1 MLTVTH
7 EYKLRPTKSQ
17 VQIFE
22 IWLSVCRQVYNYALR
37 ERKDWVNSRKSSVN
51 ACSIV
56 GEYIISPDT
65 PRPTYA
71 SQCKGLAEA
80 KKHCPE
86 LKTPHSQVLQQTLKV
101 LESAFV
107 AMWDRGHG
115 FPRFKKRM
123 RSFVFPAVKDAA
135 VENGK
140 VNLPKIGWV
149 RMKMSRPTPDGFL
162 LKQIRVVKR
171 ASGYFVMLTYQLAVN
186 LPDRPPS
193 GHPLGVDIGLDKYL
207 ATSDGELVNRPR
219 FFQALHREL
228 KSLQRRLKHQR
239 KGSNNWLNLQKKI
252 ARIHQKI
259 SDTRKDWHYKLAHRL
274 CDQAGMIFV
283 EDINFKAWAKGMF
296 RKHTLDAAYGQFF
309 SILSHVCWKRGVYF
323 ARVDKN
329 YTSQICPQ
337 CGTHTGK
344 KTLDVRIHSC
354 QSYGYTTHRDT
365 AAAQVIRD
373 RGILAVGQPVS
384 KTASGG
390 VLSGIDSN
398 IGLESRL

>member
-1 MLTVTH
+1 
-7 EYKLRPTKSQ
+7 
-17 VQIFE
+17 
-22 IWLSVCRQVYNYALR
+22 
-37 ERKDWVNSRKSSVN
+37 
-51 ACSIV
+51 
-56 GEYIISPDT
+56 
-65 PRPTYA
+65 
-71 SQCKGLAEA
+71 
-80 KKHCPE
+80 
-86 LKTPHSQVLQQTLKV
+86 
-101 LESAFV
+101 
-107 AMWDRGHG
+107 
-115 FPRFKKRM
+115 
-123 RSFVFPAVKDAA
+123 
-135 VENGK
+135 
-140 VNLPKIGWV
+140 
-149 RMKMSRPTPDGFL
+149 
-162 LKQIRVVKR
+162 
-171 ASGYFVMLTYQLAVN
+171 
-186 LPDRPPS
+186 
-193 GHPLGVDIGLDKYL
+193 
-207 ATSDGELVNRPR
+207 
-219 FFQALHREL
+219 QALHREL

-296 RKHTLDAAYGQFF
+296 GQHTLDAAYGQFF

-354 QSYGYTTHRDT
+354 QSCGYTTHRDT

-398 IGLESRL
+398 IGLESSL